1 MISFKK
7 GLKELIIE
15 IRSSDNGLA
24 SKNSDVDM
32 CITSSELQS
41 IMAIEDQEQRR
52 KLLKRNVY
60 QLGAVLRSSKLSMK
74 YTDH

>member
-15 IRSSDNGLA
+15 IRSSE
-24 SKNSDVDM
+24 NSDVDM